1 MDSVLGSYIILG
13 VAILCGVVGQLLLK
27 QGASA
32 PDLLSQFLRLPT
44 IIGLGFYGVAALL
57 YIIALRKIPV
67 SIAFPSVSL
76 SYVVVALAGH
86 FLWHE
91 PFTWTH
97 VGGLVLICG
106 GVLVLS
112 QA

>member
-1 MDSVLGSYIILG
+1 MDNVLGSYAVLA
-13 VAILCGVVGQLLLK
+13 VAILCGVAGQLLLK
-27 QGASA
+27 QGANA
-32 PDLLSQFLRLPT
+32 PDLISQFLKLPT

-86 FLWHE
+86 FLWNE
-91 PFTWTH
+91 PFTWVH
-97 VGGLVLICG
+97 VGGLVLICA
-106 GVLVLS
+106 GVGVLS

>member
-1 MDSVLGSYIILG
+1 MIGAYALLA

-27 QGASA
+27 QGATA
-32 PDLLSQFLRLPT
+32 PDLISQFLKLPT
-44 IIGLGFYGVAALL
+44 IVGLGFYAVAALL

-86 FLWHE
+86 FLWNE

-97 VGGLVLICG
+97 VGGLALICG

>member
-1 MDSVLGSYIILG
+1 MDSLVGSYAVLAA
-13 VAILCGVVGQLLLK
+13 AILCGVVGQLLLK

-32 PDLLSQFLRLPT
+32 PDLLAQFLRVPT
-44 IIGLGFYGVAALL
+44 IVGLGFYGVAALL

-76 SYVVVALAGH
+76 SYVVVAVAGYL
-86 FLWHE
+86 LWRE

-97 VGGLVLICG
+97 VAGLVLICA
-106 GVLVLS
+106 GVGVLS

>member
-1 MDSVLGSYIILG
+1 MIVPYLVLGA
-13 VAILCGVVGQLLLK
+13 AILCGVVGQLLLK

-32 PDLLSQFLRLPT
+32 PDLLAQLLRPST
-44 IIGLGFYGVAALL
+44 VVGLGFYAVAALL

-86 FLWHE
+86 FLWSE
-91 PFTWTH
+91 PFTWVH
-97 VGGLVLICG
+97 VGGLALICG
-106 GVLVLS
+106 GVLILS